1 MVEIMTNDGKELKQL
16 TIDNFLPRGS
26 ILRNTGSGILA
37 LCIFTGPESKLVLNQ
52 GKLKYKKSNT
62 EITLNK
68 IFLIQALSVTVLSVV
83 LGLLGYAFI
92 E

>member
-1 MVEIMTNDGKELKQL
+1 MTNDGKEFKQL

-26 ILRNTGSGILA
+26 ILRNASSGILA
-37 LCIFTGPESKLVLNQ
+37 LCIYTGPESKLVLNQ